1 MCRFFLEI
9 LSSRINLSNS
19 SSSSTSIYKK
29 SFGGKVS
36 ALFLLLDDHFGINCS
51 CFLDAA
57 SWCAWKKIVAAQG
70 EAHSGSRWLKLAGNI
85 FTSVCVLCDFTN
97 LSNQKFSFSVSGKK
111 KCLIFKICHT
121 HSVNIFLAYITMRKN
136 LPKTLDQLT
145 FSRFLPPKRRK
156 TLHSY

>member
-1 MCRFFLEI
+1 MPSLQLPCAVFFLEI

-57 SWCAWKKIVAAQG
+57 SWCAWKKNSCS
-70 EAHSGSRWLKLAGNI
+70 SGGGPQWFQKAKTRRKYIHFSLCIMWFHEFVIPKFSI
-85 FTSVCVLCDFTN
+85 SVFGKEKCLTFKSFELN
-97 LSNQKFSFSVSGKK
+97 LSNYCCQ
-111 KCLIFKICHT
+111 IF
-121 HSVNIFLAYITMRKN
+121 
-136 LPKTLDQLT
+136 
-145 FSRFLPPKRRK
+145 
-156 TLHSY
+156 